1 MNETNIP
8 NVFIDIFKAFGMMP
22 KEEETHSNDDGR

>member
-8 NVFIDIFKAFGMMP
+8 SVFADIFKAFGMMP
-22 KEEETHSNDDGR
+22 EETDNKTKEEKI